1 MAVSSTGYDSFE
13 DDFPQ
18 AGQFLDKLRKQLK
31 RVNTELDQNVTLHT
45 NSKKGVMYIRGTEPF
60 EAYMWALHDYLNKIP
75 GVVRVE
81 FKLPLLSLE
90 CVQFQFASPDNEVSP
105 ITDQQLQQC
114 VQGRVQQSIFH
125 DVEVSPIIDQQ
136 LQQCVQGGVQQ
147 SIFHDDALK
156 NKI

>member
-13 DDFPQ
+13 PDFPQ

-45 NSKKGVMYIRGTEPF
+45 NSKKGVMYIRGTTPF
-60 EAYMWALHDYLNKIP
+60 EAYLWALHDYLNKIP

-114 VQGRVQQSIFH
+114 VQGRVQQSIF
-125 DVEVSPIIDQQ
+125 DDDEVSPIIDQQ

-147 SIFHDDALK
+147 SIFDDDA
-156 NKI
+156 